1 MGGNFRVSFLE
12 VALIMVIVL
21 VMASFTPFGTEV
33 PAFNDGSILPMDDG
47 EAVSVGLSDT
57 NVDAGS
63 GYENS
68 GNSYTYPGVYVP
80 GSGRFIFVDGS
91 EEISV
96 RLDEISDILNRCLEF
111 LETEYATPHDSML
124 RMSDLV
130 YTSPPPLYERLK
142 RSDKAE
148 IERIKE
154 RMAKRERER
163 DLVIDIQKLIEKLE
177 IIRGER

>member
-1 MGGNFRVSFLE
+1 VLSFFWLALLFPGFLSAICLVPVCKFVTIGIFKDEQGG
-12 VALIMVIVL
+12 IMPRIVL
-21 VMASFTPFGTEV
+21 GFIAFGLWV
-33 PAFNDGSILPMDDG
+33 CALVCLLI
-47 EAVSVGLSDT
+47 SVGYGEDT
-57 NVDAGS
+57 AEINLTDS
-63 GYENS
+63 NIGY
-68 GNSYTYPGVYVP
+68 
-80 GSGRFIFVDGS
+80 GS

-96 RLDEISDILNRCLEF
+96 GLDEINDVLNRCLEF
-111 LETEYATPHDSML
+111 LETEYDTPHDSMI

-130 YTSPPPLYERLK
+130 YIVPPSLYERLK

>member
-47 EAVSVGLSDT
+47 EAMSVGLSDT

-96 RLDEISDILNRCLEF
+96 RLDEISDTLSRCLEF
-111 LETEYATPHDSML
+111 MAMG
-124 RMSDLV
+124 
-130 YTSPPPLYERLK
+130 K
-142 RSDKAE
+142 RKQVS
-148 IERIKE
+148 RQ
-154 RMAKRERER
+154 RER

>member
-1 MGGNFRVSFLE
+1 MPR
-12 VALIMVIVL
+12 IVL
-21 VMASFTPFGTEV
+21 GFIAFGLWVCALVCLLISVGYGGDTAMAFGTGV
-33 PAFNDGSILPMDDG
+33 PAFNDGAILPMDDG
-47 EAVSVGLSDT
+47 EAVSVGL
-57 NVDAGS
+57 
-63 GYENS
+63 
-68 GNSYTYPGVYVP
+68 
-80 GSGRFIFVDGS
+80 
-91 EEISV
+91 
-96 RLDEISDILNRCLEF
+96 DEINDILNRCLEF
-111 LETEYATPHDSML
+111 LETEYDTPHDSML

-130 YTSPPPLYERLK
+130 YTSPPPLYERLE